1 MGILHMGVFVI
12 FSSFGRIFR
21 MAYFVFDFDEFHF
34 LAYGKMGDAFPR
46 AFSGVLETYAKNWPA
61 T

>member
-1 MGILHMGVFVI
+1 
-12 FSSFGRIFR
+12 